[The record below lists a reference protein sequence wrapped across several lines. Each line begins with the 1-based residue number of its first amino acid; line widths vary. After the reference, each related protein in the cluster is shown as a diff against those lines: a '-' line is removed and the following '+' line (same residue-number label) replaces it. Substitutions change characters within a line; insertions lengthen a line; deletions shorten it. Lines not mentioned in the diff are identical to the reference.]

1 MTYANH
7 ITATYESRTEW
18 VAKPLNKTGNLDNW
32 LSKMRKACPSPSLG
46 EIVWLSGY
54 RARTAYKVM
63 GFKQNGDAIWQR
75 GEVVKH

>member
-1 MTYANH
+1 
-7 ITATYESRTEW
+7 
-18 VAKPLNKTGNLDNW
+18 
-32 LSKMRKACPSPSLG
+32 MRKACPSPSLG